1 MARNIDP
8 QCRLCRREGI
18 KLFLEGIRCDTA
30 KCPIERQGHNNPPGM
45 HGWRRGRG
53 SSYGVRLREK
63 QKVKRYYGVLEKQFR
78 IYFAHAAKQKQNTGS
93 ALLSFLERR
102 LDNVVFKSGFAV
114 SRRAARQLVNHGHI
128 YVNARK
134 VDIPSY
140 LVKSADKIT
149 VKPAEKSAKQVA
161 EQVQFN
167 KGRPLPAWLSL
178 DEAAPQITVLA
189 MPTRDDVQIPVEEH
203 LIVELCSM

>member
-1 MARNIDP
+1 MARNLGP

-18 KLFLEGIRCDTA
+18 KLFLKGTRCDTA
-30 KCPIERQGHNNPPGM
+30 KCPIERQGRNSPPGI
-45 HGWRRGRG
+45 HGWRRSRG
-53 SSYGVRLREK
+53 SSYAIRLREK
-63 QKVKRYYGVLEKQFR
+63 QKVKRYYGVLERQFR
-78 IYFAHAAKQKQNTGS
+78 GYFARAAKQKRNTGA
-93 ALLSFLERR
+93 ALLSLLERR

-140 LVKSADKIT
+140 LVKPADKIT

-161 EQVQFN
+161 EQVQIN